1 MMPARKKYLTP
12 LLLCWLCLFLAG
24 CSSQPQQRKPVINQ
38 TEAAV
43 DFTGFWELDYSQSDN
58 IQVNLNALVRGLRQ
72 PRTQPGGVYQQA
84 GGAII
89 VGGPGNTTN
98 SGASII
104 GLAQMADLITQSQ
117 LLEIEQDT
125 HKIKVKRE
133 EDFAL
138 TCEFYPG
145 QYHTVET
152 PLGKEICGWDRHQLI
167 FRILLPEGLSIQ
179 HIMSLGPDGQRLN
192 IATTVTSDRVTS
204 PFTVNRVYVRYQPTD
219 DGYSCKMTI
228 SRGRVCTTE
237 SK

>member
-1 MMPARKKYLTP
+1 MIPVRHYHFLP
-12 LLLCWLCLFLAG
+12 GLLCLLCLLAAG
-24 CSSQPQQRKPVINQ
+24 CSSQPSQPRPVVNQ
-38 TEAAV
+38 TDAAV

-84 GGAII
+84 GGTMVI
-89 VGGPGNTTN
+89 GGPGSTN

-117 LLEIEQDT
+117 LLEVEQDR

-133 EDFAL
+133 GDFAL

-167 FRILLPEGLSIQ
+167 FRILLPEGLTIQ
-179 HIMSLGPDGQRLN
+179 HVMSLGPDGQRLN
-192 IATTVTSDRVTS
+192 VATTVISDRVTS

>member
-1 MMPARKKYLTP
+1 MISACQHYLIP
-12 LLLCWLCLFLAG
+12 FLLCSLCLFLAG
-24 CSSQPQQRKPVINQ
+24 CSSQPEQQRRSVVNQ
-38 TEAAV
+38 TDAAV

-72 PRTQPGGVYQQA
+72 PRSQPGGVYQQA
-84 GGAII
+84 GGTMVI
-89 VGGPGNTTN
+89 GGPGSTN

-117 LLEIEQDT
+117 LLEIEQDK
-125 HKIKVKRE
+125 HKIKVERE
-133 EDFAL
+133 ENFAL

-167 FRILLPEGLSIQ
+167 FKILLPEGLTIQ
-179 HIMSLGPDGQRLN
+179 HVMSLGPDGQRLN
-192 IATTVTSDRVTS
+192 VATTVTSDRVTS